1 MTKIKKKDTGNGPF
15 KNYFALY
22 EKGVG
27 HLLVL
32 WTGIGHRC
40 KMGHRRRCKKILD
53 VDEDKKTKAAAAG
66 TGAYNLLR
74 GMRKMS
80 LLIQF

>member
-1 MTKIKKKDTGNGPF
+1 MELN
-15 KNYFALY
+15 
-22 EKGVG
+22 
-27 HLLVL
+27 
-32 WTGIGHRC
+32 RRR
-40 KMGHRRRCKKILD
+40 HRRRCKKILD

-80 LLIQF
+80 LLIQFWNLDLMSKTNFWIAYAMVK

>member
-1 MTKIKKKDTGNGPF
+1 MNDF
-15 KNYFALY
+15 
-22 EKGVG
+22 
-27 HLLVL
+27 
-32 WTGIGHRC
+32 HRGW
-40 KMGHRRRCKKILD
+40 KRQKHIFSSLTFLELNRRRHRRRCKKILD
-53 VDEDKKTKAAAAG
+53 VDEDKKTKAAAAC

>member
-1 MTKIKKKDTGNGPF
+1 MELN
-15 KNYFALY
+15 
-22 EKGVG
+22 
-27 HLLVL
+27 
-32 WTGIGHRC
+32 RRR
-40 KMGHRRRCKKILD
+40 HRRRCKKILD

-80 LLIQF
+80 FLIQFWNLDLMSKTNFWIAYAMVK